1 MIVSKYLEHS
11 HDLRFN
17 MQRDNRA
24 KQNTNTPKSAHT
36 HTHPK
41 SRSTSLIFRS
51 KSHPAASGTTA
62 AIMSPK
68 SGTISKVA

>member
-24 KQNTNTPKSAHT
+24 KQNTNTPKPAHT
-36 HTHPK
+36 HPYIQISIHISHLQIKIPPGRLRHH
-41 SRSTSLIFRS
+41 RSNHVSQVW
-51 KSHPAASGTTA
+51 HHQ
-62 AIMSPK
+62 
-68 SGTISKVA
+68 